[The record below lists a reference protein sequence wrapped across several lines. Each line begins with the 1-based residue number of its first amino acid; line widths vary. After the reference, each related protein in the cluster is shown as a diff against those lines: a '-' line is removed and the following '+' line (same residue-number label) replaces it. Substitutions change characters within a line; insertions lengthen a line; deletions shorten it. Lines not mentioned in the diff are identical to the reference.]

1 MKRRSLYVL
10 LKILHA
16 DGICAAARIA
26 HGKLYV
32 SIDGP
37 SDTELP
43 WTRIFETSETRRAAD
58 WLSDCAVSLYPMSAL
73 AKVRRLVAE
82 AIAALLR
89 NSRSRS

>member
-1 MKRRSLYVL
+1 MKGRSLYVL
-10 LKILHA
+10 LKILQA
-16 DGICAAARIA
+16 DRICAAARMA

-43 WTRIFETSETRRAAD
+43 WTRIFETAETRRAAD

-82 AIAALLR
+82 AMAALPR
-89 NSRSRS
+89 